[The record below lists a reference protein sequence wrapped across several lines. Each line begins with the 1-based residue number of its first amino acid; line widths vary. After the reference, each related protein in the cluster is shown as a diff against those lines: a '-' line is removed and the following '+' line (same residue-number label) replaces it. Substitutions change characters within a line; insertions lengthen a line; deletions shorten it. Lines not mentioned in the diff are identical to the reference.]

1 MESYEER
8 LLVIG
13 LQGGDE
19 ITRTKVL
26 MSDLSSFSVNM
37 ADTGYE

>member
-1 MESYEER
+1 MECYEDR

-13 LQGGDE
+13 LQGGHE

-26 MSDLSSFSVNM
+26 MSDLSTFAVNM
-37 ADTGYE
+37 ADTGYG